1 MVGENDGFGRRCIR
15 NRESNYHFGRSLAN
29 DEVCSK
35 KTGVNAE
42 K

>member
-1 MVGENDGFGRRCIR
+1 MTVKNNVFVRKCVR
-15 NRESNYHFGRSLAN
+15 NRESSESFGRSLASG
-29 DEVCSK
+29 EVCSE

>member
-1 MVGENDGFGRRCIR
+1 MMGLVEDVSEI
-15 NRESNYHFGRSLAN
+15 EKVTYHFGRSLAN